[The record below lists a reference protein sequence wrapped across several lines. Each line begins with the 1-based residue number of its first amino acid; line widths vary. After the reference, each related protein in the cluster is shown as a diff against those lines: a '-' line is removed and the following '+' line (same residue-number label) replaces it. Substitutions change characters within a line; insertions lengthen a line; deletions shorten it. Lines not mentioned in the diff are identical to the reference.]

1 MEREPSFLLAFL
13 GLVFVV
19 GIIFLLSYLFKRFG
33 GGLIAGLPAMKK
45 SGAVELLEIKPVDPK
60 NRLVLARCKG
70 REYLLLTG
78 ETNTVVDSFAANGDN
93 DGRNFGDK
101 LIDA

>member
-1 MEREPSFLLAFL
+1 MEHEASFLNALL
-13 GLVFVV
+13 GLFFVV

-33 GGLIAGLPAMKK
+33 GGLIAGLPALKK
-45 SGAVELLEIKPVDPK
+45 SSAVELLEIKPVDPK

-93 DGRNFGDK
+93 GGRNFGDE

>member
-1 MEREPSFLLAFL
+1 MEHEPSFLLAL
-13 GLVFVV
+13 SGLIFVV

-45 SGAVELLEIKPVDPK
+45 NGAVELLEIKPVDPK
-60 NRLVLARCKG
+60 NRLVLAQYKG

-78 ETNTVVDSFAANGDN
+78 ETNTVVDSFSANRDN
-93 DGRNFGDK
+93 DGRNFGDE